1 MKCISKAL
9 VGGFYALFL
18 FVPAASDARGLPSRA
33 SVDIEA
39 EMAFDALLS
48 RVAQKTL
55 DQYRMKTGSQAPDQA
70 VARFDVSTGS
80 VTVEL
85 RGWLPETGGAEL
97 EDLQGQL
104 MNEVLDQAR
113 LIYPASGIEFRYNG
127 RSFEEHYPEEAAAD
141 GVRYPLRWTSP
152 VRARSSVARALAA
165 GQQARPGHRRIR
177 HRAQPLRE
185 MLQPVPRIH
194 EFPMRVVLQVTGEG
208 RQQRTA
214 VPQGEVPRPPTPFRS
229 QAAVFFKTG
238 QKGMAYEGVA
248 AIVQGIPRGGR
259 HI

>member
-48 RVAQKTL
+48 RVAQQTL
-55 DQYRMKTGSQAPDQA
+55 DQYRMKAGSQAPDQA

-113 LIYPASGIEFRYNG
+113 LVYPASGIEFRYNG
-127 RSFEEHYPEEAAAD
+127 ESFEEHYPEEAAAELTK
-141 GVRYPLRWTSP
+141 G
-152 VRARSSVARALAA
+152 
-165 GQQARPGHRRIR
+165 
-177 HRAQPLRE
+177 
-185 MLQPVPRIH
+185 LQPSCRASHAADGTSERRCRKRVSGMGKGQGTVMGSRAP
-194 EFPMRVVLQVTGEG
+194 EGSSMQFPGSIKSQA
-208 RQQRTA
+208 QCC
-214 VPQGEVPRPPTPFRS
+214 PQLCVSAAPPTGAGS
-229 QAAVFFKTG
+229 KLA
-238 QKGMAYEGVA
+238 
-248 AIVQGIPRGGR
+248 
-259 HI
+259 

>member
-55 DQYRMKTGSQAPDQA
+55 DQYRMKAGSQAPDQA

-141 GVRYPLRWTSP
+141 GVRSPLRWTSP
-152 VRARSSVARALAA
+152 VRARSSVARAPSL
-165 GQQARPGHRRIR
+165 QASRRG
-177 HRAQPLRE
+177 P
-185 MLQPVPRIH
+185 
-194 EFPMRVVLQVTGEG
+194 VTGEYG
-208 RQQRTA
+208 TA
-214 VPQGEVPRPPTPFRS
+214 PSHFGKCSSPCRAYTNSPCELSFR
-229 QAAVFFKTG
+229 
-238 QKGMAYEGVA
+238 
-248 AIVQGIPRGGR
+248 
-259 HI
+259 